1 MPSAPPSPRAA
12 PSPVEA
18 FAVVVPAHN
27 EAENVGP
34 LIEEIFAGT
43 AAFPPREVIFVDDGS
58 SDATAAEVLKAAG
71 RHPEVVLVRHNGRF
85 GQSAGVRSGAE
96 AATAPWIVTLDGDGQ
111 NDPADIPALIA
122 EVEGAVAAG
131 RPLPALVAGLRR
143 KRRDTLSK
151 RLASRFANGL
161 RSRLLGDNCPDTGCG
176 LKLIRRDVLL
186 GLPYFNALHRFLP
199 ALVQIHGWPMAMA
212 PVNHRPRE
220 RGTTKYTNWQRGLVG
235 LFDLFGVLWLKKR
248 TRRPEPGR
256 ITVERAEPA
265 AADRM
270 TGAQT
275 R

>member
-1 MPSAPPSPRAA
+1 LPRR
-12 PSPVEA
+12 VEA
-18 FAVVVPAHN
+18 FSVVVPAHD

-34 LIEEIFAGT
+34 LIEEIFAAT
-43 AAFPPREVIFVDDGS
+43 RAQPPREVIFVDDGS
-58 SDATAAEVLKAAG
+58 SDATAARVLEAG
-71 RHPEVVLVRHNGRF
+71 LRHPEVVLVRHHGRF
-85 GQSAGVRSGAE
+85 GQSAGLRSGAE

-122 EVEGAVAAG
+122 RAERADAGA
-131 RPLPALVAGLRR
+131 PAPVLVAGLRR

-161 RSRLLGDNCPDTGCG
+161 RSRLLGDHCPDTGCG

-186 GLPYFNALHRFLP
+186 GLPYFSALHRFLP

-220 RGTTKYTNWQRGLVG
+220 RGHTKYSNWQRGLVG

-248 TRRPEPGR
+248 TRRPAPGTV
-256 ITVERAEPA
+256 TVERAGEGRGQA
-265 AADRM
+265 AGRGRGRQA
-270 TGAQT
+270 G
-275 R
+275 